1 MFFKLNTHTD
11 IHQLNAI
18 QSQKNKENALWQI
31 LKASSNTSFKNIR
44 IAILNIIACTQS
56 HLDHQH

>member
-11 IHQLNAI
+11 IHKLNAI

-31 LKASSNTSFKNIR
+31 LKASSNTTFKNIR
-44 IAILNIIACTQS
+44 FAILNIIACT
-56 HLDHQH
+56 